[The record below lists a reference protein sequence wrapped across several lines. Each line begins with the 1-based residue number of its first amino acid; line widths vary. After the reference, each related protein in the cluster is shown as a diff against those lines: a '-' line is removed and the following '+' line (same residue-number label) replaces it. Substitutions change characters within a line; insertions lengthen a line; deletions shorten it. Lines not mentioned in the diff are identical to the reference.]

1 MLISVRAKRAAGLG
15 QIVGLIHYKS
25 RGSKNGGMT
34 MSFEK
39 FDNHKEEEWNEAT
52 KKIHELTT
60 KSMYE
65 TSRGLDHVKTHEEII
80 ELYDS
85 IPEKEKTGEQTRC
98 AAAALIL
105 LDRMNEARSLLD
117 KWQDIGKDD
126 EQWNIQYGWTYYLEK
141 EYKEAIPYFD
151 KVEELRSTES
161 NMLGY
166 LQECN
171 EQIGNKEEAKRLKNR
186 IREINSVKGGEKY
199 KKENYYDE
207 KCGS

>member
-1 MLISVRAKRAAGLG
+1 MG
-15 QIVGLIHYKS
+15 
-25 RGSKNGGMT
+25 
-34 MSFEK
+34 FE
-39 FDNHKEEEWNEAT
+39 DHKEEERNEVT

-80 ELYDS
+80 ELYEN

-98 AAAALIL
+98 AVAALIL
-105 LDRMNEARSLLD
+105 LERIEEARLLLD

-141 EYKEAIPYFD
+141 EYEEAIPYFD
-151 KVEELRSTES
+151 KVEELHSTETTI
-161 NMLGY
+161 LGY

-171 EQIGNKEEAKRLKNR
+171 EQTGNEEEAKRLKNR
-186 IREINSVKGGEKY
+186 IREINSVKGGERY
-199 KKENYYDE
+199 KRENYYEQSMED
-207 KCGS
+207 